1 MTEREPDLPA
11 KKSVFGQVDQAEM
24 IRRLVEAA
32 PDETETAF
40 FDEALAEPQPAA
52 TERLVAGIEALSGT
66 TVAMPASSSVGAG
79 PAILPAHPVEPLPPV
94 PVHGRIAD
102 DPDAARAFIMF
113 GPAGVT
119 RST

>member
-1 MTEREPDLPA
+1 MTEREPDPSA

-40 FDEALAEPQPAA
+40 FDDALAEPQPQA
-52 TERLVAGIEALSGT
+52 TERLVAGIQALSGT
-66 TVAMPASSSVGAG
+66 TVTMPASTVPAAG
-79 PAILPAHPVEPLPPV
+79 PEILRAHPVEPLPAV

-102 DPDAARAFIMF
+102 DPDAAKAFIMF
-113 GPAGVT
+113 GPAGVS